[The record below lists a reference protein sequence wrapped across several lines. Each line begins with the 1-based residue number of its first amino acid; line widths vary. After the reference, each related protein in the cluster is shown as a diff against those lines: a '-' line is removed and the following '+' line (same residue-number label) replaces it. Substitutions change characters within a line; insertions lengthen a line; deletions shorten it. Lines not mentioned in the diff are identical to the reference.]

1 MQKKMPSAT
10 ARGEI
15 LDLGVREEFVDS
27 QKMGQVIS
35 IFRFCSSGSF
45 GHVCESVR
53 LLCWLVERVQ
63 NEQGRLLEVDVQG
76 SFHEAHGSDIQQKQ
90 WESQLARSEMT
101 VGTSKTP

>member
-1 MQKKMPSAT
+1 MQFINVQCVLIHWKNAVCDG
-10 ARGEI
+10 ARRKFGFGS
-15 LDLGVREEFVDS
+15 LRKVVDS

-76 SFHEAHGSDIQQKQ
+76 SFHEAHGSNI
-90 WESQLARSEMT
+90 
-101 VGTSKTP
+101 